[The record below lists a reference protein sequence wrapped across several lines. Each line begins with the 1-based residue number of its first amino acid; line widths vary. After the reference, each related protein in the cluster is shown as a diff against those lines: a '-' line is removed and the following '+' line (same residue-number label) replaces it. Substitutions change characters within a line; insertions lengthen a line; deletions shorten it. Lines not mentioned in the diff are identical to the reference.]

1 LTVAVAGASL
11 AGRRSPQ
18 SFRSQAGAGRGG
30 DVEQPPPL
38 GRAADAAQRV
48 KRGPL
53 GTGHELYGYA
63 MDHSMR
69 IRLGDYLIRKQSL
82 VII

>member
-1 LTVAVAGASL
+1 MTTSRFDTVILSSSTPLPAG
-11 AGRRSPQ
+11 
-18 SFRSQAGAGRGG
+18 
-30 DVEQPPPL
+30 
-38 GRAADAAQRV
+38 DAEQRV

-69 IRLGDYLIRKQSL
+69 IRVGDCLIRKQSP

>member
-1 LTVAVAGASL
+1 VLRAAGA
-11 AGRRSPQ
+11 
-18 SFRSQAGAGRGG
+18 
-30 DVEQPPPL
+30 EQ
-38 GRAADAAQRV
+38 RA

-53 GTGHELYGYA
+53 GAGHELYGYA

-69 IRLGDYLIRKQSL
+69 IHLGDYLIRKQSP